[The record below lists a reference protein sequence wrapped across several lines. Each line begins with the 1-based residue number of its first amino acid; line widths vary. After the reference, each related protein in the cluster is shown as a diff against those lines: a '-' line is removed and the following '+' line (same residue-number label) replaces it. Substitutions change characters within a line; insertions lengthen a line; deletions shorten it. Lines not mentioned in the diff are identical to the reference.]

1 MPAVPRM
8 CTPWNRAPCEPNLI
22 YAGTA
27 NAGIWMSTDKGLNW
41 TNVTKAMMI
50 GSVVAA
56 RDRPHGENTTCTSG
70 RGGPVEKT
78 TDGGTNWSSIG
89 DATFQGLNHSIKR
102 HRAASHEQPAALRD
116 QRPGPLAQ
124 HQCGASFTQVQ
135 SGSWQEL
142 ELKPGDPNTVYAIKQ
157 ISNRT
162 EFWRSTDNGVSFT
175 AVGAGWPNPVS
186 PDEQKR
192 TEIAVSAAAPNS
204 VYALCTGEADGGSGL
219 YGVYKST
226 DKEHLD
232 LPMLRHRA
240 GGRAVGHEHEPDGL
254 ERCGH

>member
-1 MPAVPRM
+1 MYTVEQSASD
-8 CTPWNRAPCEPNLI
+8 PNLI

-41 TNVTKAMMI
+41 TNMTKAMMI
-50 GSVVAA
+50 GSVVALEI
-56 RDRPHGENTTCTSG
+56 DHTVNTTVYFGSEG
-70 RGGPVEKT
+70 DLWKS
-78 TDGGTNWSSIG
+78 TDGGTTWNSIG
-89 DATFQGLNHSIKR
+89 DATFQGLSHSIKDIVM
-102 HRAASHEQPAALRD
+102 HPANNQQLYVISD
-116 QRPGPLAQ
+116 QGLWRTTNG
-124 HQCGASFTQVQ
+124 GASFTQVQ

-204 VYALCTGEADGGSGL
+204 VFALCTGEADGGSAC
-219 YGVYKST
+219 
-226 DKEHLD
+226 
-232 LPMLRHRA
+232 MAFIRA
-240 GGRAVGHEHEPDGL
+240 PIKATPGPSNAAAPGRRACRRP
-254 ERCGH
+254 RT